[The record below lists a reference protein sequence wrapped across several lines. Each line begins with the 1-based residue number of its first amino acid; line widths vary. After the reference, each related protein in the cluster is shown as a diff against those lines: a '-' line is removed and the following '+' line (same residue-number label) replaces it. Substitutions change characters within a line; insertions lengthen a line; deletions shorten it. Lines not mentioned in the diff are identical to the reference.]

1 MWMVMAISAPALPAA
16 ALVPAARDDLCLD
29 YTNTVSWR
37 GRESPEDA
45 LGSFDDLLA
54 WCLSAGTLGADA
66 VAALGAWRRGRPAR
80 AAPLFAE
87 AVALR
92 EAIFRIFS
100 AAAAGAVPAAED
112 LAFLN
117 RALAR
122 APARASLR
130 RTDGG
135 YRWLLDKLKP
145 TVPSLLAP
153 VLWSAGDL
161 LAEARLARVR
171 RCANDKC
178 QWLFLD
184 DSKSGTRRWCSMRSC
199 GNRAKAHRHYL
210 RHKQD

>member
-1 MWMVMAISAPALPAA
+1 MASSAPLVVPG

-37 GRESPEDA
+37 GRETSQDA
-45 LGSFDDLLA
+45 LAGFDDLLA
-54 WCLSAGTLGADA
+54 WCLSSGALGSDT
-66 VAALGAWRRGRPAR
+66 VAALKGWGRERPVR
-80 AAPLFAE
+80 AAALFAE

-100 AAAAGAVPAAED
+100 AATAGDTPGTDD
-112 LAFLN
+112 LTLLN

-122 APARASLR
+122 APARARLR
-130 RTDGG
+130 RADGG
-135 YRWLLDKLKP
+135 YRWQLDRLKP
-145 TVPSLLAP
+145 TAPALLAP

-161 LAEARLARVR
+161 LAASRLARVR
-171 RCANDKC
+171 RCANNQC

-184 DSKSGTRRWCSMRSC
+184 DSKSGTRRWCSMESC

-210 RHKQD
+210 KHKQD